1 MIQITDCDRH
11 LRKQN
16 LQFPE
21 DVRKELRWEAI
32 KTLNKRSLP
41 GILFLYAGLVYLG
54 LYIPVAKGLPDL
66 FANIFITG
74 LILVTIRLVTSYIVL
89 NNDNIKNL
97 EIFEIIFFVSISAI
111 SLYFGLAMAGILYIY
126 GFQWFSWLFF
136 VYLTC
141 VTVGAFSSFCFW
153 RKLALTYIILVMAP
167 TAISTFLIPSNHGSI
182 VGICSLLYT
191 MFILIQVRIWNKE
204 YWDNRIHQHL
214 QNQRTEELVEEKI
227 ISDQANQTKSK
238 FLSSMSH
245 ELRTPLN
252 AILGFSQLLRIS
264 RHSDLNEYQQKNVD
278 QIIRSGELLLGLIDS
293 VLDFSRMESG
303 RTPLNPEAFFPNE
316 VMRETLEMLRN
327 NAREREVT
335 LNGKRQS
342 NTGIYADRLR
352 FKQVMVNLMTNAIKY
367 NKRGGHVEF
376 GCIDLP
382 NGNVEIYVEDTGK
395 GIAKNQLENIFEP
408 FERLDAV
415 NSQIEGTGIGL
426 TISKKLIETM
436 GGKIH
441 VSSEEGIGSRFSIE
455 MQAADP
461 DMISKEGRPVYEI

>member
-11 LRKQN
+11 LTKQN

-21 DVRKELRWEAI
+21 DVRKDLRWEAI

-41 GILFLYAGLVYLG
+41 GIFFLYVGLVYLG
-54 LYIPVAKGLPDL
+54 LYIPVLPGYEDAFSSLFVLGL
-66 FANIFITG
+66 A
-74 LILVTIRLVTSYIVL
+74 LVSLRLMTSYIVL
-89 NNDNIKNL
+89 NSKNIENL
-97 EIFEIIFFVSISAI
+97 RRFEISFFLSISSI
-111 SLYFGLAMAGILYIY
+111 SLYFSLVMACLLHVY
-126 GFQWFSWLFF
+126 GFEWYTWLFF
-136 VYLTC
+136 IYLAC

-153 RKLALTYIILVMAP
+153 RKLAITYILLVMLP
-167 TAISTFLIPSNHGSI
+167 TAVATFTLFTDIGNI
-182 VGICSLLYT
+182 VGVCALLYCL
-191 MFILIQVRIWNKE
+191 FILIQVRVWNKE
-204 YWDNRIHQHL
+204 YWDNRIHQYL
-214 QNQRTEELVEEKI
+214 QNQRTEELVEEKL

-303 RTPLNPEAFFPNE
+303 RTPLNPEAFFPND
-316 VMRETLEMLRN
+316 VMRENLEMLRN
-327 NAREREVT
+327 IAKEKEVT

-342 NTGIYADRLR
+342 NKGIYADRLR

-367 NKRGGHVEF
+367 NNRGGHVEF

-395 GIAKNQLENIFEP
+395 GIAQNQLDNIFEP

-461 DMISKEGRPVYEI
+461 DMISKESQPVYEI